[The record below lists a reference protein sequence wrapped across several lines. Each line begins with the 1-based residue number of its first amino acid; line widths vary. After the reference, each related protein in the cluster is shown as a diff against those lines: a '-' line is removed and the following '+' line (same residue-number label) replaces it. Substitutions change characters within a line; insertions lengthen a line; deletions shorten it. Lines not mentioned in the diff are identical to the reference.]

1 MIPRNYGQQLTLD
14 LFEDGTCQKQT
25 CGALDSH
32 AKISQLQAN
41 NKELSEA
48 QEAVSILKSCA
59 YWMKQGKINPNGLS
73 LKMLKILCLL
83 GGGWEF
89 FTVIVEMEKRGYSVE
104 WSVYN
109 SKNYGV
115 PQNRERI
122 YIVGYLGNTGR
133 RKILPT
139 PRAGEK
145 GIRQIGNFIN
155 RRKNPQCGRVY
166 DIDGIGPTLRAN
178 TGGFS
183 EPYIRVVG
191 QIGKNKQR
199 GRIFANDGIVGALSA
214 CDYKDPLKVLDGD
227 RIRKLTPLEC
237 WRLQGFSD
245 EQFYKASKVNSN
257 SQLYRQAGNSVTVPV
272 VEAIGK
278 AIMEYEMREEI

>member
-1 MIPRNYGQQLTLD
+1 MIPRNYGQQLILD

-25 CGALDSH
+25 CGVLDFH
-32 AKISQLQAN
+32 AKISQSQEN

-272 VEAIGK
+272 VEEIGK
-278 AIMEYEMREEI
+278 AIMEYEMKGDI